1 MLVEGPNGMYRY
13 SGFNE
18 CVVKFSVTSI
28 TVSQNGYKRVKFN
41 DGQTITCNHP
51 TDSFYNLTMNTLYNQ
66 CHGKVEFKDEEN
78 GFYGFYEI
86 GKVKK
91 RRSEYF
97 EGAVFHN

>member
-1 MLVEGPNGMYRY
+1 M
-13 SGFNE
+13 
-18 CVVKFSVTSI
+18 
-28 TVSQNGYKRVKFN
+28 KFN

-66 CHGKVEFKDEEN
+66 SHGKVEFKDEEN

-91 RRSEYF
+91 KRSEYF
-97 EGAVFHN
+97 EGAVFHQ